1 MISLQLLA
9 ISEANGLFVLS
20 REFSKSKV
28 NSFREREKDKRALP
42 LPLPRSGENTSR
54 SQLGGPI
61 TTNEYLFFICLLVAF
76 CKKNVSQLP
85 KKFIIQLDTITL
97 KHTK

>member
-42 LPLPRSGENTSR
+42 LPLPQVGKTPAGLNWVV
-54 SQLGGPI
+54 QLLLMNI
-61 TTNEYLFFICLLVAF
+61 YFLFVCW
-76 CKKNVSQLP
+76 
-85 KKFIIQLDTITL
+85 
-97 KHTK
+97 